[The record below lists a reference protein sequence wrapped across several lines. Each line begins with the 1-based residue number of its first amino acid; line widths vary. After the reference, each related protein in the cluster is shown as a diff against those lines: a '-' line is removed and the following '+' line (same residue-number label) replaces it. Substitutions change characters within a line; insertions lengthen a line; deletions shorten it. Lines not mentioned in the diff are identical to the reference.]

1 MLNSER
7 DGATGGV
14 ALKVA
19 VSGSMTAFSC
29 ASRSNS
35 VKPCVVRDAA
45 SGWPADAILRSVPTA
60 MRLPMVV
67 AGIFSPT
74 ALILPRSPCLAEE
87 HDLGRVGRS

>member
-45 SGWPADAILRSVPTA
+45 SGWPAHANLRSVPTA

-67 AGIFSPT
+67 RGIPARPCSF
-74 ALILPRSPCLAEE
+74 ASPCLGEE
-87 HDLGRVGRS
+87 HDLEQ